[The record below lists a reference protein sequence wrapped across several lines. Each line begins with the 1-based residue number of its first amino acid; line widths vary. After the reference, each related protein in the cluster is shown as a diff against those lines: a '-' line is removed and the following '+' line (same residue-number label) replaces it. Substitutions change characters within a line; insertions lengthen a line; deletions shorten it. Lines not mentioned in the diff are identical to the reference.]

1 MDMSKGHIKRNG
13 KYPPGTMEN
22 PVNFNGEA
30 AGRSELLSDVE
41 YNKGLFIRV
50 ERAVY
55 QIKGCAQECSGR
67 YRFSYAAKPIG
78 FI

>member
-50 ERAVY
+50 ERAVS
-55 QIKGCAQECSGR
+55 K
-67 YRFSYAAKPIG
+67 
-78 FI
+78 

>member
-1 MDMSKGHIKRNG
+1 MDRSKGYIKRNG

-30 AGRSELLSDVE
+30 AGRSELLSNNE
-41 YNKGLFIRV
+41 YNKGIFIRV

-55 QIKGCAQECSGR
+55 QIKGCAKECSGR
-67 YRFSYAAKPIG
+67 YKYSYAAKPIG